1 MILREGFRMPEYVSL
16 QIINNRRHRLISRLS
31 IVALIQYIFIANLFT
46 MIGCSGV
53 RTPAVQVTKSKPST
67 SLEESSTES
76 TDQLSDSKK
85 EGNPGISGGTVAVI
99 PSDALKSADD
109 DVYSLKSE
117 HTALDSLGV
126 GEAQIK
132 KVCDRNGGKSNRV
145 IKAFCIDVVRPK
157 SLIDLQKSL
166 GLAIEDNQGNTR
178 STLFAVTGHS
188 SSLVARFV
196 NAINPRVVLFS
207 NPQVV
212 PNNTNIKATPYVAL
226 GFARGEQLVELI
238 ANNPDTQTP
247 DFFLVLFKQACTS
260 RSDGCSPGELLTPLV
275 ESNWT
280 GVTLYQDEDLKNT
293 VLDCR
298 HCHQP
303 GGLNSPKL
311 LRMQELRNPWTHWF
325 RSNNG
330 GGGQDLLSDYTTAH
344 GPDET
349 YGGIPGN
356 QIVRNNNSSNSNPP
370 QLETF
375 VRLTSN
381 DGVHEYGHADNP
393 TAGTGGGSIVNG
405 IQNQVLDS
413 FNNKPAGSPGESAI
427 WQTVFQQVARG
438 ERIPIPY
445 HSPRIT
451 DPAKLAEATTAYQAY
466 RTSPNDQNLL
476 KSMKDFRWQILRT
489 EPAQLADM
497 GFTIPDGIKPN
508 EALNLACAQCHNSK
522 LDQSISRAKFNVDLN
537 AMGQAKNSAI
547 DKAIQRLKLGYSNQR
562 RNAEKIMIR
571 GKNGQIVTDDLLD
584 HVPIMP
590 PPRFKRLSDEQIDTL
605 VNYLQD
611 QKNR

>member
-1 MILREGFRMPEYVSL
+1 MAATIQWIF
-16 QIINNRRHRLISRLS
+16 
-31 IVALIQYIFIANLFT
+31 VANMLT
-46 MIGCSGV
+46 VMGCSGV
-53 RTPAVQVTKSKPST
+53 KTPGGLLQKNKQST
-67 SLEESSTES
+67 SLEESSNGS
-76 TDQLSDSKK
+76 ADQLPDSKN
-85 EGNPGISGGTVAVI
+85 GNPGGSGNSVATM
-99 PSDALKSADD
+99 PSGDSKSVTD
-109 DVYSLKSE
+109 DVYLLKSE
-117 HTALDSLGV
+117 HAALDSLGE
-126 GEAQIK
+126 GEAQVK
-132 KVCDRNGGKSNRV
+132 KVCERNSGKSNRV
-145 IKAFCIDVVRPK
+145 IKAFCVDGIRPK
-157 SLIDLQKSL
+157 SLTDLQQSL
-166 GLAIEDNQGNTR
+166 GLTIDNNQGNTP
-178 STLFAVTGHS
+178 STLFAITGHS

-207 NPQVV
+207 NPQAL

-238 ANNPDTQTP
+238 ANNPDSQSP
-247 DFFLVLFKQACTS
+247 DFFLVVFKQQCS
-260 RSDGCSPGELLTPLV
+260 DRPDGCSPGELLTPAV
-275 ESNWT
+275 EHDWT

-303 GGLNSPKL
+303 GGPNSPKL

-330 GGGQDLLSDYTTAH
+330 GGGQDLLSDYAAAH

-349 YGGIPGN
+349 YGGIPGS
-356 QIVRNNNSSNSNPP
+356 QIVRNNNSNPP
-370 QLETF
+370 RLETF

-381 DGVHEYGHADNP
+381 DGAHEYGHADNP
-393 TAGTGGGSIVNG
+393 TSGTGGGSIVNG
-405 IQNQVLDS
+405 IQNQILDS
-413 FNNKPAGSPGESAI
+413 LNNKPAGSPGESAI

-451 DPAKLAEATTAYQAY
+451 DPARLAEATAAYQAY
-466 RTSPNDQNLL
+466 RANPTDSNIL
-476 KSMKDFRWQILRT
+476 KNMKDFRWQILRT

-497 GFTIPDGIKPN
+497 GFSIPDGIGPT

-522 LDQSISRAKFNVDLN
+522 LDQSITRAKFNVDLN
-537 AMGQAKNSAI
+537 AMGPAKNSAI

-562 RNAEKIMIR
+562 RTAEKITIR
-571 GKNGQIVTDDLLD
+571 QKNGQVVTGDLLD

-590 PPRFKRLSDEQIDTL
+590 PPRFKRLTDEQIDAL
-605 VNYLQD
+605 VNYLQE
-611 QKNR
+611 QKNK